1 MEAELE
7 MAAMPFDLAEEE
19 GHFVKVGEV
28 ISQLSAWVDLG
39 RQEEEGE
46 GLDLAHWWVDYS
58 ILSRLRIHMY

>member
-46 GLDLAHWWVDYS
+46 GLDVAY
-58 ILSRLRIHMY
+58 